1 MKKFSKI
8 VLLTIMLV
16 VTLANTVFAGGDRY
30 IISKELVYE
39 SNRKTPLPA
48 GFVEV
53 FVGNTNFVQYQ
64 KDYEI
69 IITPTPDEMKEDEY
83 GNLYAYFDVSGLYPK
98 EKFKVTIKRD
108 LEIENFEVDIPAR
121 TDSVVNEETSQF
133 IESSKRIDSDEPEI
147 ISKAKEITEGISTDY
162 KKAQA
167 IFEYVNVNMSY
178 DTSSAYA
185 NQGALAAFEN
195 MKGVCEEFTTLF
207 VAFCRAVDIPSRAI
221 EGYKIE
227 EVYESGD
234 TSGDISGDVGVLV
247 ERNLANH
254 VWAEIY
260 LDGFGWLP
268 VEPTIIYTINGE
280 RAPYFDS
287 FCRLE
292 KPEYIA
298 MGIYNYEKANR
309 RIKGVSET
317 KFVETIVAKEDVQ
330 QEKQNTF
337 TDLGTVEWAKAD
349 IQNLYSRGIVEGYSS
364 SIYGPENKISRIEFI
379 CMLSRLLEYY
389 DTQAS
394 EGGMVYYYQDYDQN
408 HWSKDEYD
416 YLLRCYQARNPSD
429 RSAMGFDEI
438 IQIFGLGNF
447 YMNKA
452 ITRAEVV
459 AMMDIFLDATTDSSI
474 SFSDVKRSTNFRDS
488 IIKAASNGLIN
499 GYPDG
504 TYRPN
509 NPITRAEMAVI
520 LGRYIS
526 GNIYT
531 ITE

>member
-8 VLLTIMLV
+8 ILLTLLLV
-16 VTLANTVFAGGDRY
+16 LTLVNCTFAGENEY
-30 IISKELVYE
+30 IISKEMVYE
-39 SNRKTPLPA
+39 SNRKTPLPS
-48 GFVEV
+48 GFIEV
-53 FVGNTNFVQYQ
+53 FVGKTNFVQYQ
-64 KDYEI
+64 KDNEI
-69 IITPTPDEMKEDEY
+69 VITPMPDEMREDEF
-83 GNLYAYFDVSGLYPK
+83 GNMYAYFDVSGLLPK
-98 EKFKVTIKRD
+98 QKFKITIKRD
-108 LEIENFEVDIPAR
+108 CEIENFVVDIPAR
-121 TDSVVNEETSQF
+121 TDSIIDQETNKF
-133 IESSKRIDSDEPEI
+133 LAPAERIESDEPEI
-147 ISKAKEITEGISTDY
+147 IAKAKEITEGISTDY

-185 NQGALAAFEN
+185 NQGALGAFES

-207 VAFCRAVDIPSRAI
+207 IAFCRAVDIPSRGI
-221 EGYKIE
+221 EGYKV
-227 EVYESGD
+227 EVEYGSGD
-234 TSGDISGDVGVLV
+234 ASGDDVIV
-247 ERNLANH
+247 NKKLANH

-260 LDGFGWLP
+260 LDGFGWVP

-287 FCRLE
+287 FCKLE
-292 KPEYIA
+292 KAEYIA
-298 MGIYNYEKANR
+298 TGLYNFAKPNR
-309 RIKGVSET
+309 RIKGVNET
-317 KFVETIVAKEDVQ
+317 KFVETLIQKDDIQ
-330 QEKQNTF
+330 PEKQNTF
-337 TDLGTVEWAKAD
+337 DDLDTVEWAKDD
-349 IQNLYSRGIVEGYSS
+349 IQNLYSRGIVEGYSES
-364 SIYGPENKISRIEFI
+364 TYGPENKISRIEFI

-389 DTQAS
+389 DTQAA
-394 EGGMVYYYQDYDQN
+394 EGGMVYYYQDYDET

-429 RSAMGFDEI
+429 RSAMGFNEI
-438 IQIFGLGNF
+438 IKVFGLGSF

-459 AMMDIFLDATTDSSI
+459 ALMDIFLKDTEDSTI
-474 SFSDVKRSTNFRDS
+474 SFSDVKWSTNFNNS

-504 TYRPN
+504 TYRPS

-531 ITE
+531 VTE